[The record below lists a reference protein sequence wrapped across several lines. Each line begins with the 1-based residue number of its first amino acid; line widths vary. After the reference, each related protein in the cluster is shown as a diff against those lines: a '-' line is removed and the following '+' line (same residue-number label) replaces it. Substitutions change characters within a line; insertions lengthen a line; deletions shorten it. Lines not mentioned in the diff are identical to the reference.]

1 MQLWIS
7 KLRLNRIFSCLE
19 FEMQNELGHVTS
31 LFFKWNCKY
40 VISLFERGNMQNSR
54 LFVSCRIRLTCA

>member
-31 LFFKWNCKY
+31 IFFKWNCKY
-40 VISLFERGNMQNSR
+40 VISFCLKEAT
-54 LFVSCRIRLTCA
+54 CRIQAYLFLVGSG